1 MEINAADFK
10 QRLALE
16 ETVNILDVREVIEFH
31 TYNIG
36 GSNVPLS
43 TLFEKIESLGYNK
56 SDEIIVI
63 CKAGIR
69 SKTAQA
75 ILIQNGYNNVKNL
88 TGGLL
93 AMQRLPQTTTI

>member
-1 MEINAADFK
+1 MEISAADFK
-10 QRLALE
+10 QLSE
-16 ETVNILDVREVIEFH
+16 QQCVNVLDVREAIEFH

-36 GSNVPLS
+36 GKNLPLS
-43 TLFEKIESLGYNK
+43 AIYQNIGDIGFNK
-56 SDEIIVI
+56 TDEIVVI

-75 ILIQNGYNNVKNL
+75 ILMQNGYTNVKNL

-93 AMQRLPQTTTI
+93 AMQRLPQTTII

>member
-10 QRLALE
+10 QRL
-16 ETVNILDVREVIEFH
+16 TQPDGINILDVREVIEFH

-36 GSNVPLS
+36 GKNVPLS
-43 TLFEKIESLGYNK
+43 ALIENIESLQYNK
-56 SDEIIVI
+56 TDEIVVI

-75 ILIQNGYNNVKNL
+75 ILLQNGYRNVKNL

>member
-10 QRLALE
+10 KRLALQ
-16 ETVNILDVREVIEFH
+16 ETINILDVREAIEFH

-36 GSNVPLS
+36 GNNVPLS
-43 TLFEKIESLGYNK
+43 ALFENIETFGYNK
-56 SDEIIVI
+56 TDEIIVI

-69 SKTAQA
+69 SKTAQV
-75 ILIQNGYNNVKNL
+75 ILIQNGYKNVKNL

-93 AMQRLPQTTTI
+93 AVQRLPQTTTI

>member
-1 MEINAADFK
+1 MEINATDFK
-10 QRLALE
+10 QRLSQS
-16 ETVNILDVREVIEFH
+16 ETVNILDVREIIEFH

-36 GSNVPLS
+36 GNNVPLS
-43 TLFEKIESLGYNK
+43 ALFENIETIGYNK
-56 SDEIIVI
+56 TDEIIVI

-75 ILIQNGYNNVKNL
+75 ILIQNGYTNVKNL

-93 AMQRLPQTTTI
+93 AMQRLPQNTTI

>member
-1 MEINAADFK
+1 MEISATEFK
-10 QRLALE
+10 QRLAQPE
-16 ETVNILDVREVIEFH
+16 DVNILDVREIIEFH
-31 TYNIG
+31 TYNVG
-36 GSNVPLS
+36 GHNVPLS
-43 TLFEKIESLGYNK
+43 NLIASTDNVGYNK
-56 SDEIIVI
+56 TDEIIVI

-93 AMQRLPQTTTI
+93 AMQRLPQNISI

>member
-10 QRLALE
+10 QRLTRH
-16 ETVNILDVREVIEFH
+16 ETINILDVRESIEFH

-36 GSNVPLS
+36 GNNMPLS
-43 TLFEKIESLGYNK
+43 TLYENIETLGYNK
-56 SDEIIVI
+56 TDEIIVI

-75 ILIQNGYNNVKNL
+75 ILIQNGYSNVKNL

-93 AMQRLPQTTTI
+93 AIQRLPQTTTR

>member
-1 MEINAADFK
+1 MEINATDFK
-10 QRLALE
+10 QRLTQPEAI
-16 ETVNILDVREVIEFH
+16 NILDVREAIEFH

-43 TLFEKIESLGYNK
+43 ALSENIETLSYNK
-56 SDEIIVI
+56 TDEIIVI

-75 ILIQNGYNNVKNL
+75 ILIQNGYSNVKNL

-93 AMQRLPQTTTI
+93 AMQRLPHNTTI